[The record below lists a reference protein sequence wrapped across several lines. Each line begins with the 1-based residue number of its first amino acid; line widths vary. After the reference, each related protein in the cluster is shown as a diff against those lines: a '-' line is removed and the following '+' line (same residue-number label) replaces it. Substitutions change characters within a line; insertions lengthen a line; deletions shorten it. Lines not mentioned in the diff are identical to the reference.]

1 MVSLARSHGGLVT
14 EAGVTDRG
22 VVAHVHARVRAG
34 DVRHVRGSGGGQ
46 TRPRYGRGGQRF
58 WSQVCKVGMG
68 QGLAC
73 SDPLLGVKMK
83 HFLKK

>member
-1 MVSLARSHGGLVT
+1 MSHVQLMSNLSSSLSLVFPHLEMNLAPRKSPKSHGGLVT

-46 TRPRYGRGGQRF
+46 TRPGDGR
-58 WSQVCKVGMG
+58 
-68 QGLAC
+68 
-73 SDPLLGVKMK
+73 
-83 HFLKK
+83 